1 MSVRLLAP
9 VLRQFSKGG
18 IIITH
23 PKFSDF
29 APASGKLEGEK
40 MKLADIL
47 DKEILV
53 TGYAVHKS
61 KFKDEMYLT
70 LQFEFDNVK
79 RVLFTGSG
87 VLTNQIETY
96 ADKIPFFATVK
107 NFGKYFAFT

>member
-1 MSVRLLAP
+1 MSIRMLAP

-18 IIITH
+18 IIITY

-29 APASGKLEGEK
+29 APASGKLDGEK

-70 LQFEFDNVK
+70 LQFEIDSIK
-79 RVLFTGSG
+79 RIIFTGSG

-96 ADKIPFFATVK
+96 ADKIPFFFFFL

>member
-1 MSVRLLAP
+1 MLAWKL
-9 VLRQFSKGG
+9 VSEIGVD
-18 IIITH
+18 IITYH
-23 PKFSDF
+23 KFSDF
-29 APASGKLEGEK
+29 APPSGQLEGEK

-47 DKEILV
+47 DKEILI

-70 LQFEFDNVK
+70 LQFEFDSIK
-79 RVLFTGSG
+79 RIIFTGSG
-87 VLTNQIETY
+87 VLINQIETY

>member
-1 MSVRLLAP
+1 M
-9 VLRQFSKGG
+9 
-18 IIITH
+18 TYH
-23 PKFSDF
+23 KFSDF
-29 APASGKLEGEK
+29 APPSGQLDGEK

-70 LQFEFDNVK
+70 LQFEFEDVK

-87 VLTNQIETY
+87 VLTNQIETH
-96 ADKIPFFATVK
+96 ADKIPFLTAVK